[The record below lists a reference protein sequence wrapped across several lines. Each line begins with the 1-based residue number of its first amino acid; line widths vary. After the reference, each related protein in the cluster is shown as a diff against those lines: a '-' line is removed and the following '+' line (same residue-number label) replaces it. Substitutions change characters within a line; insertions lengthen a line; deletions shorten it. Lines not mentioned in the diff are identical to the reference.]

1 MAGLLHQIHY
11 SASLNMT
18 PAELVLL
25 VLLGILAWGGRRR
38 FSWLPMGY
46 SVFLILYVTLLRRA
60 PGYDENIRLTLK
72 LLPNAG
78 LWAGNLLNLVLYIP
92 LGWTAQKYL
101 HSSRKK
107 VIFGGLVLSAC
118 CEGIQYIT
126 TRGYADVNDILFNT
140 VGAAVGAWLAGRF
153 LLEP

>member
-1 MAGLLHQIHY
+1 
-11 SASLNMT
+11 
-18 PAELVLL
+18 
-25 VLLGILAWGGRRR
+25 
-38 FSWLPMGY
+38 MGY
-46 SVFLILYVTLLRRA
+46 SVFLILYITLLRRA

-101 HSSRKK
+101 QRPRGK
-107 VIFGGLVLSAC
+107 VIFGALALSVC

-126 TRGYADVNDILFNT
+126 TRGYADVNDILFNAL
-140 VGAAVGAWLAGRF
+140 GAAIGACLTAIV
-153 LLEP
+153 

>member
-18 PAELVLL
+18 PSELVFLA
-25 VLLGILAWGGRRR
+25 LLGILAWGGQRMLP
-38 FSWLPMGY
+38 WLPMGY
-46 SVFLILYVTLLRRA
+46 SVFLILYITLLRRA

-72 LLPNAG
+72 FLPNAG

-92 LGWTAQKYL
+92 LGWMAQKYL
-101 HSSRKK
+101 QRPRGK
-107 VIFGGLVLSAC
+107 VIFGALALSVC

-126 TRGYADVNDILFNT
+126 TRGYADVNDILFNAL
-140 VGAAVGAWLAGRF
+140 GAAIGACLTAIV
-153 LLEP
+153 